1 MTKDEVLARAT
12 NLDQEQPGERW
23 NTWWRKCPTH
33 TRDELQAT
41 SDEPRHIF
49 CARCLCV
56 WEPPV
61 GQLFPDQGAASP
73 GRLLNEPLR

>member
-1 MTKDEVLARAT
+1 MALRSHKYSNSDDSAESLRRMLAAVSSR
-12 NLDQEQPGERW
+12 
-23 NTWWRKCPTH
+23 
-33 TRDELQAT
+33 
-41 SDEPRHIF
+41 DEPRHIF